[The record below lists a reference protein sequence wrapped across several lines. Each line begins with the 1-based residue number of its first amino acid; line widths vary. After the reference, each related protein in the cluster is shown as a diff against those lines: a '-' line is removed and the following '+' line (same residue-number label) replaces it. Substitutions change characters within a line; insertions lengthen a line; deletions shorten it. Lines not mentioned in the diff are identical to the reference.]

1 MRLKI
6 LTKILAFGIL
16 LNSVPINS
24 FAGILSDDTRYETF
38 TDNNIVIN
46 DILEEDKTNIKI
58 EGNTLVNVIGKG
70 FEETD
75 KYSFLHGNNL
85 IDDNSFVRFT
95 MDSSSDKR
103 AFRKLEY
110 TPLKPSTIYTL
121 FVEIKE
127 NTIQGVS
134 DNFHVLYPISNTS
147 DSAFNDIWG
156 ISVPDATVGIH
167 KKLVTT
173 KSSFDGCTVGI
184 RSYLRHL
191 DGISGSLT
199 YRLWMVEGDH
209 MDEDIPY
216 FEGIKSGFEDNLVT
230 QEMVDNGEEKA
241 ENLDKYKVEVKT
253 IGKNLLNIN
262 SNDYTYALHGLKI
275 PKVTHTIENNE
286 LIVESIGNYT
296 WGFVEFHNIKV
307 PKNKELVFSHG
318 ANVIK
323 GNVAIWI
330 YDKYNNKLLETTEK
344 NKKFVSPTDEI
355 SIRFYVQT
363 TTNYSD
369 AKIIYRPQLEYSSQ
383 ATSYEPYKESINTLY
398 LNPPLLKGD
407 TIEYINGQ
415 ATHVHRSG
423 KIVFDGSDD
432 EKWDLNSIT
441 PNQINTRSYY
451 TSILNQ
457 YTLNSKEIP
466 KIICDSFNVVSSHT
480 YDYGNEGQMATQ
492 GTTARYSLMIRHTS
506 NTVEEFKQW
515 LSKNPVTVVYE
526 LEEPIYEP
534 IKADLSVQLFE
545 GTTHISNNSAIPV
558 NIEITVDRVLNRAVE
573 AIELVKINPTVANIA
588 LSRMWTN
595 LAKESIKKDGFQNEI
610 NNITKIKDLQ
620 IEKKAVTANMDIYI
634 KPENSLSMSLS
645 TNKIIFEDYSSV
657 SDLDMDNAVRI
668 TVNSSLP
675 YNLNSYL
682 ETEIQNN
689 DGSSKINKELLH
701 IKEDSDNKYKQFLGI
716 NQKLT
721 LKEDCEAGKNNIHDI
736 DLRLK
741 ASSHDADIYKT
752 VIKFEAEQK

>member
-1 MRLKI
+1 MRLKN
-6 LTKILAFGIL
+6 LTRILAFGVL

-24 FAGILSDDTRYETF
+24 FAGMLSDDTRYETF

-58 EGNTLVNVIGKG
+58 EGNTLVNSIGKMS
-70 FEETD
+70 TA
-75 KYSFLHGNNL
+75 NNAV
-85 IDDNSFVRFT
+85 IKDNSVSFVYENKDVRVYFK
-95 MDSSSDKR
+95 DS
-103 AFRKLEY
+103 
-110 TPLKPSTIYTL
+110 T
-121 FVEIKE
+121 IKE
-127 NTIQGVS
+127 NTTYTIFG
-134 DNFHVLYPISNTS
+134 NITKNTLTRIDGNNQTNMMKLNLNNNGIV
-147 DSAFNDIWG
+147 DSGFIM
-156 ISVPDATVGIH
+156 I
-167 KKLVTT
+167 KKGQTGLFSKTVTT
-173 KSSFDGCTVGI
+173 GVQNILPYLETLPNAKYKVGGEFEI
-184 RSYLRHL
+184 K
-191 DGISGSLT
+191 DI
-199 YRLWMVEGDH
+199 MVIEGDWT
-209 MDEDIPY
+209 DKEILKY

-230 QEMVDNGEEKA
+230 QEMVDSGEEKA
-241 ENLDKYKVEVKT
+241 ENLGKYKVEVKT

-307 PKNKELVFSHG
+307 PKNEELVFSHG

-588 LSRMWTN
+588 LARMWTN

>member
-6 LTKILAFGIL
+6 LTRILAFGIL

-58 EGNTLVNVIGKG
+58 EGNTLVNSIGKMS
-70 FEETD
+70 TA
-75 KYSFLHGNNL
+75 NNAV
-85 IDDNSFVRFT
+85 IKDNSVSFVYENKDVRVYFK
-95 MDSSSDKR
+95 DS
-103 AFRKLEY
+103 
-110 TPLKPSTIYTL
+110 T
-121 FVEIKE
+121 IKE
-127 NTIQGVS
+127 NTTYTIFG
-134 DNFHVLYPISNTS
+134 NITKNTLTRIDGNNQTDMMKLNLNNNGIV
-147 DSAFNDIWG
+147 DSGFIM
-156 ISVPDATVGIH
+156 I
-167 KKLVTT
+167 KKGQTGLFSKTVTT
-173 KSSFDGCTVGI
+173 GVQNILPYLETLPNAKYKVGGEFEI
-184 RSYLRHL
+184 K
-191 DGISGSLT
+191 DI
-199 YRLWMVEGDH
+199 MVIEGDWT
-209 MDEDIPY
+209 DKEILKY

-241 ENLDKYKVEVKT
+241 ENLGKYKVEVKN

-588 LSRMWTN
+588 LARMWTN
-595 LAKESIKKDGFQNEI
+595 LAKESIKKDEFQNEI